1 MNEKIY
7 WVWLQQVLGI
17 NTSINSS
24 EIVSY
29 FGSAKSLYYAGEVEW
44 RISGIFTSK
53 QISKLSNQD
62 LSLAKNICDTCVKN
76 NWQMVTPD
84 DGNYPSMLFKLPNFP
99 LVLYV
104 NGDLDC
110 LKNKIAIA
118 VVGTRKP
125 TLNSS
130 KAARSLSA
138 SISRSG
144 AVVVSG
150 GALGIDSAA
159 HIGALEAGGKTVAVL
174 GCGFNCTYPV
184 ANIALRK
191 QISENGV
198 LVTEYPPDT
207 QGLAK
212 NFPIRNRIISGLSHG
227 TLVIEAGERSGS
239 LITANFA
246 LEQGRD
252 VFAVPGDI
260 LFSGV
265 TGANKLIRDGA
276 KPVFNALDV
285 LEEYALRFPE
295 LISLENIESELKVS
309 QSEDNKPAEAVRE
322 KPQKKV
328 ELPQQKKPEPDGL
341 SNDAMKIYRA
351 FEGSSMQ
358 MEELIMKTG
367 LSVSAFACAMTELEL
382 YDLVELQAGKNYK
395 LK

>member
-150 GALGIDSAA
+150 GALGIDSAS

-351 FEGSSMQ
+351 FEGSLMQ

-367 LSVSAFACAMTELEL
+367 LSVSSFACAMTELEL